1 MKIVYVL
8 RTALLV
14 SHERTLHPSSPHFR
28 LVFPILNYASKLRA
42 LNQREVLLVI
52 VVIAAAA
59 AAKILH

>member
-1 MKIVYVL
+1 MKIVYV

-28 LVFPILNYASKLRA
+28 LVFPILDYASKFRA

-59 AAKILH
+59 AKILH